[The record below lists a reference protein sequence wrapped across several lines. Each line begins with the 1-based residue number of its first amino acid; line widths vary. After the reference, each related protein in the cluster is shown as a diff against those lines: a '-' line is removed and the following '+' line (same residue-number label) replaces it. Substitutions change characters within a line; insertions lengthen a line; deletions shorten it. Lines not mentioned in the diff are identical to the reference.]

1 MDCVTVRIFE
11 EFENFLSEGF
21 VGRVAQLTL
30 DHEKIDRNLSLVIA
44 DDDTVRELNKTYR
57 GLDKNTDVLS
67 FAFDNQ
73 GQFYGDEAPPSDW
86 DEDVQFILPN
96 SEEGGLGEV
105 IISYPQAV
113 RQAAEAGR
121 DVKDEVTHLITHGI
135 LHLLGHDHIEDD
147 DHQAMAAKE
156 MAISAE
162 ILSVSNE

>member
-1 MDCVTVRIFE
+1 MDCVTVQIFE
-11 EFENFLSEGF
+11 EFENLLSEEF
-21 VGRVAQLTL
+21 LGRVAQLTL

-57 GLDKNTDVLS
+57 GLDKHTDVLS

-73 GQFYGDEAPPSDW
+73 GQFYGDEAPPSGW

-121 DVKDEVTHLITHGI
+121 DVKDEVMHLITHGI
-135 LHLLGHDHIEDD
+135 LHLLGYDHIEDD
-147 DHQAMAAKE
+147 EHETMAARE
-156 MAISAE
+156 TAILVEA
-162 ILSVSNE
+162 LGAVNE

>member
-1 MDCVTVRIFE
+1 MDCVTVQIFE
-11 EFENFLSEGF
+11 EFENLLSEGF
-21 VGRVAQLTL
+21 LGRVAQLTL

-57 GLDKNTDVLS
+57 GLDKTTDVLS

-86 DEDVQFILPN
+86 DEDVQFVLPD
-96 SEEGGLGEV
+96 SEEGGLGEI
-105 IISYPQAV
+105 IISYPQAA

-147 DHQAMAAKE
+147 EHQAMAAKE